1 MSTTTSVRPQGNG
14 KATSMDVKGHSGQA
28 RKLAAAILEVLAGLR
43 TVHDAAC
50 ALEVSLPRY
59 YACELRALQGL
70 VAACEPLPRGRQP
83 TAQGEIAALKRR
95 CEQLQQ
101 QLVRQQTLLRL
112 AQRSIGL
119 SPATPQASKP
129 SGQGKR
135 RRRPRLRALQA
146 IEQLRPPTA
155 PAAAG
160 NDAGH
165 DGEN

>member
-1 MSTTTSVRPQGNG
+1 
-14 KATSMDVKGHSGQA
+14 MDVKGHSAGA

-43 TVHDAAC
+43 TVNDAAT

-70 VAACEPLPRGRQP
+70 VSACEPLPRGRQV
-83 TAQGEIAALKRR
+83 TAQGEIAGLKRR

-119 SPATPQASKP
+119 SPATPPAAKP
-129 SGQGKR
+129 SKGKR
-135 RRRPRLRALQA
+135 RCRPRLRALTA
-146 IEQLRPPTA
+146 IEQLRPA
-155 PAAAG
+155 PAEAAVNEPG
-160 NDAGH
+160 SEGKN
-165 DGEN
+165 